1 MKQLPAILFLL
12 STLALPS
19 GCSRPDVLGARQ
31 AAETYARV
39 EFEGG
44 DPEERWKIIKFS
56 PERMA
61 VLQRDPK
68 AMPYVEFSD
77 HEPQYIVSGY
87 QVKDVRVEGDRATAV
102 VVYQRLARTK
112 EHHNSPYFSDKND
125 NDLVTL
131 NLVFDRGWRPPTWS
145 VSYATAIWN
154 FFFTKDQWW
163 VLDPPASRVSKQV
176 LLAYYEWQVKEYSSM
191 WEQELND
198 PSYSAKQKANVRASR
213 DKATGNLRLL
223 KSLP

>member
-1 MKQLPAILFLL
+1 MRRLPAILFLL
-12 STLALPS
+12 SLALLL
-19 GCSRPDVLGARQ
+19 GCSRPDELGARQ
-31 AAETYARV
+31 AAETYARI

-77 HEPQYIVSGY
+77 HEPQYVVNGY
-87 QVKDVRVEGDRATAV
+87 QIKDVRVEGKRATAT

-112 EHHNSPYFSDKND
+112 EHHNSLYFLDKND

-131 NLVFDRGWRPPTWS
+131 SLVFDKGWRPPTWS
-145 VSYATAIWN
+145 VSYATAVWN

-176 LLAYYEWQVKEYSSM
+176 LLANYESEVKEYSSM
-191 WEQELND
+191 WEKELND
-198 PSYSAKQKANVRASR
+198 PGYSAKQKANVRATR
-213 DKATGNLRLL
+213 DKAIGNLRFL